1 MGIDPG
7 TKPSQRIDLSP
18 QQLRLVQDLL
28 AAHLSGVEVWAYGSR
43 VRGTARRYSDLDMV
57 AFTEPV
63 HSAQLNILQEAF
75 EESDLPFRVDL
86 FSWPETPASFHPQ
99 IKANYVVLQ
108 EGDPR
113 PE

>member
-63 HSAQLNILQEAF
+63 HSAQLNILREAF

-86 FSWPETPASFHPQ
+86 FSWSETPASFHPQ